1 MSRRKQ
7 NWHSKVRATESFDS
21 GMTHYRSKGISKKSH
36 SLRPKVF
43 WIIQHQFVYLKWK
56 SWLPKRLKYSLSL
69 IFPISY
75 FWQMGCVY
83 GWKVNVP
90 KQMSPYHQL
99 FIKNPCA
106 QLNDTHDNISSF
118 DNCNQENQIAWKD
131 PAPFLQFLKVT
142 CNRATVNWDIFKG
155 CKILQ
160 ISCNLCNFL
169 FFLWNLKKKLEQL
182 IEMIFK

>member
-56 SWLPKRLKYSLSL
+56 SWLPKSLKYSLSL
-69 IFPISY
+69 IFPI
-75 FWQMGCVY
+75 FNCWQMGCVY

-90 KQMSPYHQL
+90 KQMSPYQL

-142 CNRATVNWDIFKG
+142 CNRATVNWDIFTG

-160 ISCNLCNFL
+160 ISC
-169 FFLWNLKKKLEQL
+169 
-182 IEMIFK
+182 M